1 MFKLYDY
8 FRSSACYRVRIA
20 LNLKALDYEQ
30 IPIHL
35 TKEGGH
41 QFQDSYKNVNPQ
53 QLVPALLLI
62 DTNQILTQSL
72 SIMEYL
78 EETFPDIPL
87 LPNDVVAR
95 ANVRAFAQ
103 VIACDIHPI
112 NNLRVLKYLKHHF
125 HVSDEQKMAWYF
137 HWLTSGFDTLEK
149 ILEKQPSGPFCF
161 GQIPTLADVCL
172 IPQVYNALRFDYS
185 LEGYPHIQQVYE
197 HANKHPAFIKAL
209 PENQPDAE

>member
-20 LNLKALDYEQ
+20 LNLKELPYEQ
-30 IPIHL
+30 ISVHL
-35 TKEGGH
+35 TKDGGH
-41 QFQDSYKNVNPQ
+41 QLQAHYKSINPQ

-62 DTNQILTQSL
+62 DSNQVITQSL
-72 SIMEYL
+72 AIIEYL
-78 EETFPDIPL
+78 EETFPAVPL
-87 LPNDVVAR
+87 LPSEVVAR

-137 HWLTSGFDTLEK
+137 NWLTKGFDTLEK
-149 ILEKQPSGPFCF
+149 LLEKQHIGPYCF
-161 GQIPTLADVCL
+161 GEAPTLADVCL

-185 LEGYPHIQQVYE
+185 LEHYPYIRKIHA
-197 HANKHPAFIKAL
+197 HANNHPAFIKAL
-209 PENQPDAE
+209 PENQPDSE